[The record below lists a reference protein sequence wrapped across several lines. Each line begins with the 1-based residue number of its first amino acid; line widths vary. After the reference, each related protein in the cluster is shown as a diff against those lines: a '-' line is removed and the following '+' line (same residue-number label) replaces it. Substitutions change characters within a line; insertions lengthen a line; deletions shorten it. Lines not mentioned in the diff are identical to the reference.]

1 MEGGLEQYLLTS
13 EHITTQFDKMEA
25 LYKAIYKDSRDSSHP
40 MDLYRYIDLEMN
52 PEYEIFALSDLHADV
67 RRFLQVLVQAGFIS
81 PDIDMQD
88 PISNLRWNPEKTNK
102 IIVIC
107 GDLIDGRRGGDN
119 KDLSYCDELIIHM
132 VIYNLRILARRYN
145 SYVFC
150 TLGNHDFFAFHA
162 STLLKS
168 ETAYAAYIDSES
180 LAFYDDE
187 FTRFTETYL
196 SDTDV
201 KDYTVSSAEYID
213 LIYFSRTHLLSRFY
227 LIGYQPFLRIN
238 KILFA
243 HAGFHLKTD
252 VFSLFEENGM
262 NSSSVQPHS
271 LHRMFLEYVSRPRSI
286 MSYLT
291 KMYFNKYIV
300 SYSEFYKQFI
310 IITLRML
317 EDKKLP
323 MTSKLSIS
331 ELEEPYMSLAGNQKL
346 SMFYDL
352 FLTRVLQKNCGQV
365 EEILLKYGCNSLI
378 VGHCPTCFGGEG
390 IFDPRNVAGITSCD
404 NARIVYS
411 CDSKLVTVDIAMSSA
426 FSPHRKFLELLHIH
440 NINDEQHIE
449 TVRYELYEDRVTI
462 YNKKRYDGA
471 KWIQL

>member
-1 MEGGLEQYLLTS
+1 
-13 EHITTQFDKMEA
+13 
-25 LYKAIYKDSRDSSHP
+25 
-40 MDLYRYIDLEMN
+40 
-52 PEYEIFALSDLHADV
+52 
-67 RRFLQVLVQAGFIS
+67 
-81 PDIDMQD
+81 
-88 PISNLRWNPEKTNK
+88 
-102 IIVIC
+102 
-107 GDLIDGRRGGDN
+107 
-119 KDLSYCDELIIHM
+119 
-132 VIYNLRILARRYN
+132 
-145 SYVFC
+145 
-150 TLGNHDFFAFHA
+150 
-162 STLLKS
+162 
-168 ETAYAAYIDSES
+168 
-180 LAFYDDE
+180 
-187 FTRFTETYL
+187 
-196 SDTDV
+196 
-201 KDYTVSSAEYID
+201 
-213 LIYFSRTHLLSRFY
+213 
-227 LIGYQPFLRIN
+227 
-238 KILFA
+238 
-243 HAGFHLKTD
+243 
-252 VFSLFEENGM
+252 
-262 NSSSVQPHS
+262 
-271 LHRMFLEYVSRPRSI
+271 
-286 MSYLT
+286 
-291 KMYFNKYIV
+291 
-300 SYSEFYKQFI
+300 
-310 IITLRML
+310 ML

>member
-1 MEGGLEQYLLTS
+1 MEGDLERYLLTP
-13 EHITTQFDKMEA
+13 ENINTQFDKMDA
-25 LYKAIYKDSRDSSHP
+25 LYKGIYTDNRESTHP

-52 PEYEIFALSDLHADV
+52 PQYEIFALSDLHADV
-67 RRFLQVLVQAGFIS
+67 RRFLQVLVQAGFIN
-81 PDIDMQD
+81 PDVDMEN

-119 KDLSYCDELIIHM
+119 KNLSFCDELIIHM

-162 STLLKS
+162 SSLLNT
-168 ETAYAAYIDSES
+168 EHAYGTYIDSES
-180 LAFYDDE
+180 LTFYGEQFIDLISKRVNKDII
-187 FTRFTETYL
+187 
-196 SDTDV
+196 
-201 KDYTVSSAEYID
+201 DYTMENTEYID
-213 LIYFSRTHLLSRFY
+213 TVYFSRAHILSRFY

-271 LHRMFLEYVSRPRSI
+271 LHRMFLQYVSRPSSI
-286 MSYLT
+286 LNYVMKSST
-291 KMYFNKYIV
+291 NQYII
-300 SYSEFYKQFI
+300 SYSEFYKQFMI
-310 IITLRML
+310 TTLRLL
-317 EDKKLP
+317 EDNKLP
-323 MTSKLSIS
+323 MKSKLSIDDVGY
-331 ELEEPYMSLAGNQKL
+331 PYLSLLGNQKL

-352 FLTRVLQKNCGQV
+352 FLTRSLQKHCDQV
-365 EEILLKYGCNSLI
+365 EEILLKYGCNALI
-378 VGHCPTCFGGEG
+378 VGHCPTCFVREG
-390 IFDPRNVAGITSCD
+390 IFESKNVLGITSCD

-411 CDSKLVTVDIAMSSA
+411 CNSKLVTVDIAMSSA
-426 FSPHRKFLELLHIH
+426 FSPNREFLELLHIY
-440 NINDEQHIE
+440 NINDTQHIE
-449 TVRYELYEDRVTI
+449 TVRYELYKDKVTVF
-462 YNKKRYDGA
+462 YKKKYDGIN
-471 KWIQL
+471 WIKL

>member
-1 MEGGLEQYLLTS
+1 MEGDLERYLLTP
-13 EHITTQFDKMEA
+13 EHITSQFDKMDA
-25 LYKAIYKDSRDSSHP
+25 LYKAIYTDNKDSSHP
-40 MDLYRYIDLEMN
+40 LDLYRYIDLEMN
-52 PEYEIFALSDLHADV
+52 PKYEIFALSDLHADV
-67 RRFLQVLVQAGFIS
+67 RRFLQVLVEAGFIN
-81 PDIDMQD
+81 PDIDMED
-88 PISNLRWNPEKTNK
+88 PISNLKWNPEKTNK

-162 STLLKS
+162 SSLLKT
-168 ETAYAAYIDSES
+168 ETAYAAYIDGES
-180 LAFYDDE
+180 LTFYSDE
-187 FTRFTETYL
+187 FMHLINNNL
-196 SDTDV
+196 SDKDV
-201 KDYTVSSAEYID
+201 LDYTIINTDYID
-213 LIYFSRTHLLSRFY
+213 TIYFSRAHILSRFY
-227 LIGYQPFLRIN
+227 LIGHQPFLRIN

-262 NSSSVQPHS
+262 NSGSIQPHS
-271 LHRMFLEYVSRPRSI
+271 LHRMFLEYVSKPRSI
-286 MSYLT
+286 MGYLT
-291 KMYFNKYIV
+291 KTSINQYMI
-300 SYSEFYKQFI
+300 SYSDFYKQFI
-310 IITLRML
+310 VITLRLL

-323 MTSKLSIS
+323 MTSKLTIS
-331 ELEEPYMSLAGNQKL
+331 QLEEPYMSLATNQKL

-390 IFDPRNVAGITSCD
+390 IFDPRNTVGITSCD

-426 FSPHRKFLELLHIH
+426 FSPHRKFLELLHIY
-440 NINDEQHIE
+440 NIGDDQHIE
-449 TVRYELYEDRVTI
+449 TVRYELFSDKVNI
-462 YNKKRYDGA
+462 YNKKRHDGS